1 MRYLMLW
8 ILMLPLAAAAA
19 APQSNLPAPEIRDLY
34 ILPEL
39 RGEKVDLKVRW
50 TTPTPTRGRVALAD
64 GRLVVEEDPS
74 CLRGSTNARD
84 RGEGWANNHRATLAG
99 VPGKGPWRIRITA
112 TDPQGRATERVAT
125 ATMEPPAQKG
135 EEGKIALRILGY
147 GPERRGEVA
156 ATGIPFPKG
165 RSLMRHGCARAQD
178 GRLVPVQAD
187 VWSRWPGD
195 GSIKW
200 ILAALPAPGPEVTL
214 EYGAPAVAPET
225 PLRVSE
231 SPDAITLIRGA
242 RLVVPGAR
250 VAGGSSAARSAAPAS
265 RLRAGGCRGPP
276 LAGPYPPRGGGKRP
290 HRRCG
295 RWFGWM
301 ASTPRRDRQD
311 RATHSLCG
319 STRVLAPPVSASST
333 PSRTIMSRKR

>member
-1 MRYLMLW
+1 M
-8 ILMLPLAAAAA
+8 
-19 APQSNLPAPEIRDLY
+19 
-34 ILPEL
+34 
-39 RGEKVDLKVRW
+39 DLKVRW

-165 RSLMRHGCARAQD
+165 ALFDASRLRARAQD

-214 EYGAPAVAPET
+214 EYGAPAVVPET

-231 SPDAITLIRGA
+231 SPDAITLDTGGA
-242 RLVVPGAR
+242 RLVVPRREG
-250 VAGGSSAARSAAPAS
+250 VAGGFFRGQERRGGFLSPCWWVPKPPQGRILRAVVEMVTPALRWSSVDGEHAAQTGRTALPIHSADPRVCW
-265 RLRAGGCRGPP
+265 RLRFP
-276 LAGPYPPRGGGKRP
+276 
-290 HRRCG
+290 
-295 RWFGWM
+295 
-301 ASTPRRDRQD
+301 
-311 RATHSLCG
+311 
-319 STRVLAPPVSASST
+319 SST